1 MKPALQPVNSGKR
14 RVPREKLPHGK
25 AHPTKTSRS
34 KVSGS
39 RSGEAPSLTQ
49 MALRACLVASDAAF
63 NARDFLANGSQIA
76 FIAVR
81 DCEKELDRIEQQMDQ
96 QLPAAITQVSELEA
110 RELLACL
117 RFSNELE
124 RIGDLLWWVTQRAQ
138 SLPNR
143 LPKSDSQPL
152 LEMTDVLEK
161 MLQSVRQGFTQRE
174 LDPASFVLRADREID
189 QLYRELF
196 RRHVAGGNSRKTQ
209 QTADV
214 LLMAQALE
222 RAGDHATN
230 LAEELFRLIEGRS
243 LRHIPKKQVK
253 D

>member
-1 MKPALQPVNSGKR
+1 MPSPPQPRSPGKR
-14 RVPREKLPHGK
+14 RTQREKLPRGK
-25 AHPTKTSRS
+25 TPPAKTSRS
-34 KVSGS
+34 KVPGS
-39 RSGEAPSLTQ
+39 RSGEAPGLTQ
-49 MALRACLVASDAAF
+49 LALRACLVASDAAF
-63 NARDFLANGSQIA
+63 NASDFLSSRSQIA

-96 QLPAAITQVSELEA
+96 QLPAAITHVDELEA

-138 SLPNR
+138 TLPTR
-143 LPKSDSQPL
+143 LPKADSQPL

-161 MLQSVRQGFTQRE
+161 MLQSIREGFTQRD
-174 LDPASFVLRADREID
+174 LDPASFVLRADREVD
-189 QLYRELF
+189 QLYRDLF
-196 RRHVAGGNSRKTQ
+196 RRHVAESNPAKTQ

-214 LLMAQALE
+214 LLMGQALE

-243 LRHIPKKQVK
+243 LRHIPKKRVK

>member
-1 MKPALQPVNSGKR
+1 MKPALQPGTSGR
-14 RVPREKLPHGK
+14 RRAPREKLPRGK
-25 AHPTKTSRS
+25 TQSAKTPRS

-39 RSGEAPSLTQ
+39 RSGEAPGLTQ
-49 MALRACLVASDAAF
+49 LALRACLVASDAAF
-63 NARDFLANGSQIA
+63 NARDFLANASQIA

-96 QLPAAITQVSELEA
+96 QLPAAITHVDELEA

-138 SLPNR
+138 TLPTR
-143 LPKSDSQPL
+143 LPKLDAQPL
-152 LEMTDVLEK
+152 LEMISILEK
-161 MLQSVRQGFTQRE
+161 MLQSIREGFTQRQ
-174 LDPASFVLRADREID
+174 LDPASFVLRSDREID
-189 QLYRELF
+189 QLYRTLF
-196 RRHVAGGNSRKTQ
+196 RRHVADSNPRKTKN
-209 QTADV
+209 TADV
-214 LLMAQALE
+214 LLMGQALE